1 MPLTADH
8 DLGRGPVVTGK
19 QDQRVVET
27 LHRLELVDDPPDLL
41 VHRLDHRGMDRHL
54 RRLKVLLLWT
64 EPIPL
69 EGAIDLA
76 RPERLKRLWE
86 RIGGANVALDLR
98 DRPGNDSRGTLTGMA
113 SGTDR
118 LPARPVAIAVFRDS
132 GRRRLKREV
141 GSGEGDKLEKV
152 FLGMIDG
159 VAAETSHRMV
169 PDRGRSVEVV
179 ALRMRLPLHR
189 HAAGVEEVALA
200 GASDVERTVKS
211 LRQRRSVDM
220 PFARVVGA
228 VARGFQEL
236 GKEPGPRGTRSLGP
250 AAKPLAAVAGRQRI
264 ATNRLRIEAGEERR
278 PARPAAGCVR
288 GLRKPQSPARQPIEV
303 RRVDLAAIRA
313 EVGEA
318 EIVGEDHHHVRSG
331 RVGQGWP
338 HEHTGPKPDDEP
350 TDDDRA
356 EPGVHRRTLRWKR
369 HAPAGAPGKS
379 GDHRPPTDDRRP
391 TISRARRPPSRRPPC
406 GPRRRHCESRGALA
420 SLP

>member
-356 EPGVHRRTLRWKR
+356 EPGVHRRTLRWTR

-379 GDHRPPTDDRRP
+379 GDHRPRP